1 MSRERHDDE
10 LFPLHNGRAGGEGG
24 GREQALNT
32 HGKCV
37 RLMSTVSYT
46 IIVIGILQER
56 TRLTSRASMHAHVF
70 LFRSF
75 FQRKHSG
82 ERDSTNTHY
91 FVHN

>member
-10 LFPLHNGRAGGEGG
+10 FFPLHNGRAGGEGG

-46 IIVIGILQER
+46 TIIVIGILQER

-70 LFRSF
+70 LFSKF
-75 FQRKHSG
+75 FSKKTFRREGQHKHTIF
-82 ERDSTNTHY
+82 RT
-91 FVHN
+91 